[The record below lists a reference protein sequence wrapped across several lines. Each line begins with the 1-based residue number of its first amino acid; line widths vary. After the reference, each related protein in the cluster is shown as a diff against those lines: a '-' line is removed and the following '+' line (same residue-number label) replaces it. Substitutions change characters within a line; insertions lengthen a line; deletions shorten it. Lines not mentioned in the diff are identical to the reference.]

1 MSSPLQGSFA
11 SAPSPPSA
19 DAPARPRI
27 EVMHGVNLDQL
38 GRRDPASYGTL
49 TLSEL
54 EQSIAAGAREL
65 DLAVSFFQSNH
76 EGAFIERLHALREDG
91 IDAIL
96 LNPGAWTHYA
106 WAIRDALE
114 IAALPAVEI
123 HLSEV
128 ERREPWRRVSVI
140 RELCFATISGRGPD
154 GYREALLALR
164 ERLQEGRS

>member
-1 MSSPLQGSFA
+1 MSSPRQGSHA
-11 SAPSPPSA
+11 SAPSPLSA
-19 DAPARPRI
+19 SAPAHPRI

-38 GRRDPASYGTL
+38 GRRDPALYGTL

-54 EQSIAAGAREL
+54 ERSIAASAREL
-65 DLAVSFFQSNH
+65 DMAVSFFQSNH
-76 EGAFIERLHALREDG
+76 EGAFVERLHALREDG
-91 IDAIL
+91 TDAIL

-114 IAALPAVEI
+114 IAALPALEI
-123 HLSEV
+123 HLSDV

-164 ERLQEGRS
+164 ERLREGRS